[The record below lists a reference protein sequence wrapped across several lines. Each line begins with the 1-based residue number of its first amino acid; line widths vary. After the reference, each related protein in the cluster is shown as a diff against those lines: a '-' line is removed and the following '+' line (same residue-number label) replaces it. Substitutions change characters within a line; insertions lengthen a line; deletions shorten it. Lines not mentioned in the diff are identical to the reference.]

1 MKYVL
6 LLVALLLSSVSYAQE
21 ENLKRHYEA
30 YYNQMKKQGD
40 VQGIINALTHLNVI
54 EFNTQ
59 RQDTLAYLY
68 MREGSHVQALNLL
81 GVESTSQDSDLALEV
96 KAIALRELNQGSRAI
111 AHFEELFRRNPQPQT
126 AYELADLKIQTGDL
140 VGANLHITFGL
151 ENATDQMQRAYY
163 ESQTPYQVPMKA
175 SFLYLKS
182 IVVFSENRDSN
193 HDLAIDLLDE
203 ALTIAPNFNMAT
215 MAKTAIENQRPNKTS
230 E

>member
-1 MKYVL
+1 
-6 LLVALLLSSVSYAQE
+6 
-21 ENLKRHYEA
+21 
-30 YYNQMKKQGD
+30 
-40 VQGIINALTHLNVI
+40 
-54 EFNTQ
+54 
-59 RQDTLAYLY
+59 

-151 ENATDQMQRAYY
+151 ENATDQMQRVYY